1 MRASTRSANL
11 LRRRRRSRTS
21 PRRSFSCRRRS
32 LNLLTSVRRR
42 SRLPPPRRTPL
53 TRAKRNS
60 SASTACIPSDRT
72 RGWTAAISTRSCG
85 LAANPRKTNGA
96 SAECTAARRGTAE
109 EGPRSTGA
117 ESRQGTSGPDSRGR
131 HRPGKPPE
139 TAVSPLRVVLPQP
152 AHVTKPAHETKLEI
166 VTKPFVPTPEEASPT
181 KTVTQLP
188 KNRRRP
194 RSSSDA
200 PQDRVDATLRRDRGA
215 HPKVV
220 VPENVVPRSVNLVTG
235 KEEIEVLDA
244 GELAVERSSKRP
256 ARNRIV
262 QSGNVTITTD
272 ARGRVST
279 QRRRHTKLHPYLRHG
294 W

>member
-1 MRASTRSANL
+1 MPSTKPEPVNIGTPTLTATPTTPDTTDSGETEQQRLDRLYPVGPDTRVDGRYLYTILRSG
-11 LRRRRRSRTS
+11 RQPTEDEWRE
-21 PRRSFSCRRRS
+21 CQ
-32 LNLLTSVRRR
+32 
-42 SRLPPPRRTPL
+42 
-53 TRAKRNS
+53 
-60 SASTACIPSDRT
+60 
-72 RGWTAAISTRSCG
+72 
-85 LAANPRKTNGA
+85 
-96 SAECTAARRGTAE
+96 CTAARRGAAE

-139 TAVSPLRVVLPQP
+139 TAVSSLRVVLPQP
-152 AHVTKPAHETKLEI
+152 AHVTKTAHETKLEI
-166 VTKPFVPTPEEASPT
+166 VTEPFVPTPEEASPT

-188 KNRRRP
+188 KTRRRP

-200 PQDRVDATLRRDRGA
+200 PQDRVDATPRRDRGA
-215 HPKVV
+215 HPKIV

-279 QRRRHTKLHPYLRHG
+279 QRRRRTKLHPYLRHG